1 MTTTAPMTAT
11 EFEDFDALLDEMIGT
26 DDGGDGGDDVF
37 GVGDDV
43 FGVDDGVF
51 GVDDGV
57 FGVGDDP
64 MSPLTAAFAAYA
76 SYVPMYTD
84 AVPDYTDAVPVYT
97 DAVPVYTD
105 ADATPAPA
113 PAPTVAFVTKKGM
126 RDDPSA
132 PWFVSAKNDDTDATA
147 GGERVKTDRRAAH
160 KNPVVYDMLSETVR
174 GSLPETVFPDRISV
188 PSVSVES
195 VSGNVEYLDLV
206 RVASELARP
215 DTSFST
221 IAVSRAALAAMLG
234 TATDINDPAANV
246 IGKMILVFGRI
257 RGPSGG
263 PSSTGKR
270 SAFVSNSLPISDV
283 MTDERHSFAFQPVV
297 ISTIGD
303 VPGDQGEF
311 AVQGVIVSN
320 KAINFSTND
329 PRRVTLGRNPA
340 FEESMCWVL
349 VTHVYPSYMTYA
361 NVGPCGTKKTPGGGG
376 GYEIV
381 RDPNKNAFDH
391 VFLWTEFMSRRTDQ
405 RGCGVS
411 SFGLADSKQT
421 GRDIAR
427 RMFPWSISHSQ
438 NVLRELRGDVTGVGG
453 GDDGLRAFLL
463 ETPTTLA
470 GKRAA
475 ARETTPSGIDVRR
488 FLLVELLLLGTPLE
502 PLLRGETPIFDFA
515 PPLISSLIQSCRV

>member
-1 MTTTAPMTAT
+1 M
-11 EFEDFDALLDEMIGT
+11 
-26 DDGGDGGDDVF
+26 
-37 GVGDDV
+37 
-43 FGVDDGVF
+43 
-51 GVDDGV
+51 
-57 FGVGDDP
+57 
-64 MSPLTAAFAAYA
+64 
-76 SYVPMYTD
+76 
-84 AVPDYTDAVPVYT
+84 
-97 DAVPVYTD
+97 
-105 ADATPAPA
+105 
-113 PAPTVAFVTKKGM
+113 
-126 RDDPSA
+126 
-132 PWFVSAKNDDTDATA
+132 
-147 GGERVKTDRRAAH
+147 KTDRRAAH

-174 GSLPETVFPDRISV
+174 GSLPETAFPDRISV
-188 PSVSVES
+188 PSVSVQNTDF
-195 VSGNVEYLDLV
+195 GNGNFEYLDLV
-206 RVASELARP
+206 RVASEIARP

-221 IAVSRAALAAMLG
+221 IAVSRPALAAMLG

-257 RGPSGG
+257 RGPSG

-361 NVGPCGTKKTPGGGG
+361 NVGPCGTKKISGGSG

-391 VFLWTEFMSRRTDQ
+391 VFLWNEFMSRRTDQ

-438 NVLRELRGDVTGVGG
+438 NVLRELRGDVTGFGG
-453 GDDGLRAFLL
+453 GDDGLRRFLL

-475 ARETTPSGIDVRR
+475 AREMTPSGIDVRR

-515 PPLISSLIQSCRV
+515 PPLISSLTLPSLPTLPSYRV